1 MSDKLL
7 DSLPMKQVRDD
18 DDGAV
23 EIHRGVAVRDAAVDS
38 IVADGFDVEI
48 RRPKIQQLMKMTEM
62 VKRSNVV
69 VVVVDGLETSMMTM
83 YYVGQLTSHEPIPY
97 SSRMKKRN
105 CR

>member
-1 MSDKLL
+1 MPDKLL
-7 DSLPMKQVRDD
+7 DSLTMKQVRDD

-83 YYVGQLTSHEPIPY
+83 YYVGQSTSH
-97 SSRMKKRN
+97 
-105 CR
+105 

>member
-7 DSLPMKQVRDD
+7 DSLTMKQVRDD
-18 DDGAV
+18 DDDAV
-23 EIHRGVAVRDAAVDS
+23 EIHRGVAVRDVAVDS

-48 RRPKIQQLMKMTEM
+48 RRLKIQQLMKMTEM

-83 YYVGQLTSHEPIPY
+83 YYVGQSTSH
-97 SSRMKKRN
+97 
-105 CR
+105 

>member
-7 DSLPMKQVRDD
+7 DSLTMKQVRDD
-18 DDGAV
+18 DDDAV
-23 EIHRGVAVRDAAVDS
+23 EIHRGVAVRDVAVDS

-69 VVVVDGLETSMMTM
+69 VVVVVDGLETSMMTM
-83 YYVGQLTSHEPIPY
+83 YYVGQSTSH
-97 SSRMKKRN
+97 
-105 CR
+105 

>member
-7 DSLPMKQVRDD
+7 DSLTMKQVRDD
-18 DDGAV
+18 DDDDAV
-23 EIHRGVAVRDAAVDS
+23 EIHRGVAVRDVAVDS

-48 RRPKIQQLMKMTEM
+48 RRLKIQQLMKMTEM

-83 YYVGQLTSHEPIPY
+83 YYVGQSTSH
-97 SSRMKKRN
+97 
-105 CR
+105 